1 MTDFDACPITWPD
14 VPVSP
19 SDGHT
24 PATRHKGPIS
34 TLQRISDK
42 NVSSWMAR
50 ARKAAPTTSVIQ
62 QAQRRQ
68 PIPYGEFALERA
80 VAGRGAKLAFN
91 ELGAISFTLR
101 GRGDRTA
108 T

>member
-1 MTDFDACPITWPD
+1 
-14 VPVSP
+14 VPVSL

-24 PATRHKGPIS
+24 LATRHKGPIS
-34 TLQRISDK
+34 TLQKPTRTYRRGG
-42 NVSSWMAR
+42 R
-50 ARKAAPTTSVIQ
+50 AVGRTDNFGHK

-68 PIPYGEFALERA
+68 PIPYGELALERA

-101 GRGDRTA
+101 GRDDRTA

>member
-1 MTDFDACPITWPD
+1 VTDFDACRITQPD

-19 SDGHT
+19 SDGLT

-42 NVSSWMAR
+42 NVSSWTAR

-62 QAQRRQ
+62 QAQRRNWFLTANLRLS
-68 PIPYGEFALERA
+68 GASLE
-80 VAGRGAKLAFN
+80 GAPN
-91 ELGAISFTLR
+91 
-101 GRGDRTA
+101 
-108 T
+108 

>member
-1 MTDFDACPITWPD
+1 

-19 SDGHT
+19 SDGHM

-34 TLQRISDK
+34 TLLRISDK
-42 NVSSWMAR
+42 NVSSWTAR
-50 ARKAAPTTSVIQ
+50 ARKAEPTTSVIQ

-68 PIPYGEFALERA
+68 PIPYGELALERA